1 MVRGTA
7 SEIHPESTIQL
18 LRDLGGITDIM
29 HDVSRRPIIRH
40 TQDVKSVASALLLWF
55 LFKAIHSPKAIV
67 TGGIHGPEHFLEHM
81 GDAANLCAMYD
92 FIPRVVIR
100 YGCWLESFPARF
112 GTNAR
117 TLPSFK
123 HRIFFWPKFDAYVLA
138 RKIAEQE
145 RLDRVARAPN
155 RYQCAADGCDVQAF
169 HRAALQRCGGKCP
182 EDRKPYYCSRECGV
196 RVCTVQMMV

>member
-1 MVRGTA
+1 MIHQTA
-7 SEIHPESTIQL
+7 EMHPQDTLQL
-18 LRDLGGITDIM
+18 LRDLAGFTEIM
-29 HDVSRRPIIRH
+29 GDANLRPIIRH
-40 TQDVKSVASALLLWF
+40 TQDVKYVASALLLWF
-55 LFKAIHSPKAIV
+55 YFKSVHFPKDKEADI
-67 TGGIHGPEHFLEHM
+67 IHGGGHYLEHM

-117 TLPSFK
+117 AFPSFK
-123 HRIFFWPKFDAYVLA
+123 YQTFFWPKFDEYVQA
-138 RKIAEQE
+138 RKLAEQE
-145 RLDRVARAPN
+145 RLDRIATAPN